1 MIKKILLLLDAS
13 SESTNP
19 PTIRSKEADCQS
31 WLMKPIDA
39 CHFGG
44 GGGTANAHLA
54 CLRGGL
60 VLKLLA
66 AERDV
71 SQQ

>member
-1 MIKKILLLLDAS
+1 MIKKILLLLVAS
-13 SESTNP
+13 SES
-19 PTIRSKEADCQS
+19 
-31 WLMKPIDA
+31 KPIVA

-66 AERDV
+66 AERNV
-71 SQQ
+71 SQR